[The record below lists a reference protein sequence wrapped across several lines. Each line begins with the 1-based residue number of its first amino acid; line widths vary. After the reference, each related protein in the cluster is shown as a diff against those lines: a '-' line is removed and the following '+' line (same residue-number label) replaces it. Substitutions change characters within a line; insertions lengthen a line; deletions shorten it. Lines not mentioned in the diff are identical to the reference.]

1 MWMRYHCPGSRLQRE
16 MKSPARKRV
25 RLLEREE
32 RGLLG
37 HGPSL
42 LARNPGNRGE
52 SPSPTHSWRTHFEH
66 KGSRLRDKGTW
77 VA

>member
-1 MWMRYHCPGSRLQRE
+1 
-16 MKSPARKRV
+16 MKNPARKRV

-42 LARNPGNRGE
+42 LARNPGNRGWGGV
-52 SPSPTHSWRTHFEH
+52 SFPYSLMANSLLAQRKQV
-66 KGSRLRDKGTW
+66 KGQRYVGSLATDG
-77 VA
+77 